1 MSGTAILANPFF
13 ETALAVQR
21 SYTDLFLKSV
31 FSPFDALTSASRM
44 RPSTSRSLV
53 KVEGTAERVIPIGE
67 EYLNVNKQV
76 VPGETVRVV
85 RSVVESP
92 VEEQVELVTETVVV
106 ERRRASGLPSGQVL
120 TETTTEMTST
130 SERPVVTKGVRT
142 VEEVVLRKQATTHR
156 ETIRDTLRRD
166 HVEVRE
172 PSRMPAVVASP
183 QRRDESGKQDSG
195 KPKANA

>member
-1 MSGTAILANPFF
+1 MPGTANLMAPFF
-13 ETALAVQR
+13 EAALATQQ
-21 SYTDLFLKSV
+21 SYTDLVLKSV
-31 FSPFDALTSASRM
+31 FFPFDAITSGSRV

-53 KVEGTAERVIPIGE
+53 KVEGATERVIPVGE
-67 EYLNVNKQV
+67 EYLNINKQV

-106 ERRRASGLPSGQVL
+106 ERRRAGGLPSGQVL

-142 VEEVVLRKQATTHR
+142 VEEIVLRKQATTHR
-156 ETIRDTLRRD
+156 ETIRDTVRRD

-172 PSRMPAVVASP
+172 PSRMPTVVASP
-183 QRRDESGKQDSG
+183 QRRDDAGKNR
-195 KPKANA
+195 ANA